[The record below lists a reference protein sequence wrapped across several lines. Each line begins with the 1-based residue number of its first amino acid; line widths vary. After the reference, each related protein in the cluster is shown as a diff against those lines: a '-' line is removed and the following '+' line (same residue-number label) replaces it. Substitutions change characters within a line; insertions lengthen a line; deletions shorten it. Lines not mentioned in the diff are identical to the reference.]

1 MTRAL
6 SDGSSGGAPDIPDM
20 KWWGWILVGLAGL
33 VAFAP
38 IAIGA
43 RRWLPPKVCAHA
55 AMLLAQI
62 IFGAGTVLVGGDM
75 SAHPI
80 NPVVFAL
87 IREAMAAVAL
97 GTAAAVFERTLPRA
111 DDLPRIFCIG
121 LGVWGTNLLFIFGV
135 KWVSQAG
142 AAAVGTLMQPC
153 LPVITTLLA
162 ILLGFERATGA
173 KLGGI
178 AVAIAGSLVVV
189 ALGQL
194 SFDHHGDGGGSNSA
208 AADGTEA
215 AAKQLL
221 LQGTMTLLCQAFCNA
236 SYILLQRKLLQVRG
250 PSVHALE
257 CHTFGCRAQ
266 VEFANQVT
274 LCVCASC
281 ARARCAVNSRL
292 APSRS

>member
-1 MTRAL
+1 MTGPA
-6 SDGSSGGAPDIPDM
+6 SDVGDGSGSPSDSLEI
-20 KWWGWILVGLAGL
+20 KWWGWVLVGVGGLLAF
-33 VAFAP
+33 VP

-43 RRWLPPKVCAHA
+43 RRWLPPVVCAHA

-111 DDLPRIFCIG
+111 ADLPRIFCIG

-153 LPVITTLLA
+153 LPVVTTMLA
-162 ILLGFERATGA
+162 IILGFERATSG

-194 SFDHHGDGGGSNSA
+194 SFHGDAGGSASA
-208 AADGTEA
+208 ADDA
-215 AAKQLL
+215 AEGNEKQLL
-221 LQGTMTLLCQAFCNA
+221 LQGSLTLLCQAFCNA
-236 SYILLQRKLLQVRG
+236 CYILLQRKLLQVRER
-250 PSVHALE
+250 VHP
-257 CHTFGCRAQ
+257 GGRCRTIDCT
-266 VEFANQVT
+266 V
-274 LCVCASC
+274 
-281 ARARCAVNSRL
+281 
-292 APSRS
+292 RSG